1 MMIKRRWRSL
11 IMFRTLH
18 TERDSLI
25 PELGVSVL
33 GLPFRNTVPRSA
45 PVKTLQ
51 TSMDIIEQHAAIKAL
66 LDLYESLVVKDAKD
80 MDALVKEAE
89 KMDQSIAS
97 THRV

>member
-1 MMIKRRWRSL
+1 MADFKVNKKLTDEISAL
-11 IMFRTLH
+11 
-18 TERDSLI
+18 
-25 PELGVSVL
+25 
-33 GLPFRNTVPRSA
+33 RSA
-45 PVKTLQ
+45 GKALSNEYKSVASGEVKTLQ

>member
-1 MMIKRRWRSL
+1 MKLNTIDLFAGCGGLLDGFLQSNKYK
-11 IMFRTLH
+11 
-18 TERDSLI
+18 
-25 PELGVSVL
+25 SVAS
-33 GLPFRNTVPRSA
+33 GE
-45 PVKTLQ
+45 VKTLQ